1 MWLSRIASKCKRLIQ
16 VCAILALPIGI
27 NSGDE
32 NQTDIVYGLYGGA
45 GKYSSIIESC
55 EGPTRSVDNTFVE
68 GAAALYMRVPQKSQ
82 SPFVVGVTGALWYSD
97 ITLASFSN
105 YDVEQ
110 EKYHDQ
116 HVGRQTFAMVTPS
129 ISYEGEDEGIEVG
142 LLIGR
147 YPGKFN
153 DEIEFMPHITGH
165 IRVGKADRMHL
176 GISLNENL
184 PLSSGGG
191 AYNFGLAFPVGRK
204 FNMYHAITFGGYH
217 GGGLTH
223 QFRIRLDKSSSL
235 DVNLRW
241 SPVREGTGT
250 FEGGIGVGIRRYIG
264 R

>member
-1 MWLSRIASKCKRLIQ
+1 MLLSSLASKCKRFAQ
-16 VCAILALPIGI
+16 VCAVLALPIGI
-27 NSGDE
+27 DSGDE

-68 GAAALYMRVPQKSQ
+68 GAAALYMRVPQKSR
-82 SPFVVGVTGALWYSD
+82 SPFVVGVVGGVWYSD
-97 ITLASFSN
+97 ITLADWN
-105 YDVEQ
+105 YDPSLGRYV
-110 EKYHDQ
+110 DR
-116 HVGRQTFAMVTPS
+116 HVGPQTFAVVTPS
-129 ISYEGEDEGIEVG
+129 ISLEGENEGIGVG
-142 LLIGR
+142 VLIGT
-147 YPGKFN
+147 YPGRFN

-165 IRVGKADRMHL
+165 IRVGKADRMHV

-184 PLSSGGG
+184 PLNSGGG

-217 GGGLTH
+217 GGGFTH

-241 SPVREGTGT
+241 STVREGTSS